1 MDDRQAIIAC
11 DNLLIARKTTIPRS
25 KGTVRGQVFGKLRIF
40 WKNSKKNM
48 KIFSKNYKKFPKNL
62 KKFYSIFE
70 NFLRNFLIFFSLV
83 GGFIL
88 ESYKKNVTELTWIS
102 HLSYEVRKNI

>member
-1 MDDRQAIIAC
+1 M
-11 DNLLIARKTTIPRS
+11 
-25 KGTVRGQVFGKLRIF
+25 
-40 WKNSKKNM
+40 KK
-48 KIFSKNYKKFPKNL
+48 FSNNYKKFLKNL
-62 KKFYSIFE
+62 KKFCSIFE
-70 NFLRNFLIFFSLV
+70 NFLRIFLIFLSIV